1 MQPIILDL
9 EALAVES
16 FSISSVESELVSSGD
31 PTAPHT
37 DQTLPCCC

>member
-9 EALAVES
+9 ESLAVES
-16 FSISSVESELVSSGD
+16 FSIDSYQSQLISSGD
-31 PTAPHT
+31 TNAPHT